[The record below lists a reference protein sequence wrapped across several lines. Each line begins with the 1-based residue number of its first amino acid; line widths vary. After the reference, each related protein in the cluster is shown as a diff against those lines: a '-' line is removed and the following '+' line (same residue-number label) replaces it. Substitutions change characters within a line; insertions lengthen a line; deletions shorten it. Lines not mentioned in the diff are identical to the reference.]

1 MKKMKDLLKK
11 HKYLWL
17 SLLLTLILIGIIFAF
32 KGIYPFGKEIF
43 NIGNFDYNY
52 VPIYYKLWDLL
63 HGFSSLLVDWN
74 LGVQTIYSLISNSL
88 WSPTSLIIGLF
99 NRNFMYILDKI

>member
-52 VPIYYKLWDLL
+52 VPLHRKLTRNKESNNLL
-63 HGFSSLLVDWN
+63 FCFVMIILPIKSATLLSDVYESGN
-74 LGVQTIYSLISNSL
+74 
-88 WSPTSLIIGLF
+88 
-99 NRNFMYILDKI
+99 